1 MIEALREEEKKLRL
15 VRFIVDLNQAV
26 LMQQADLTLREAF
39 DILSNTRKAVLN
51 LFPGKE
57 EVLICSVPLHS
68 SPFHPSCRS
77 LRLCVSAVK
86 NLIPITDFQTKSTGF
101 YPVLF
106 RFFNF
111 CYEI

>member
-57 EVLICSVPLHS
+57 DVFELLYTPRFRRIIRERFVIRGGLAGPS
-68 SPFHPSCRS
+68 S
-77 LRLCVSAVK
+77 
-86 NLIPITDFQTKSTGF
+86 
-101 YPVLF
+101 
-106 RFFNF
+106 
-111 CYEI
+111 

>member
-57 EVLICSVPLHS
+57 DVFELIYTP
-68 SPFHPSCRS
+68 R
-77 LRLCVSAVK
+77 
-86 NLIPITDFQTKSTGF
+86 
-101 YPVLF
+101 F
-106 RFFNF
+106 RRIIRERFVIRGGLAGNR
-111 CYEI
+111 